1 MMSVLKGVLTVSA
14 EIHCRWRF
22 AERSRDIQL
31 SVPPLQVSLSVQNR
45 IRRIL
50 MYMHAYLQTL
60 I

>member
-1 MMSVLKGVLTVSA
+1 MSVLKGVLMVSA

-22 AERSRDIQL
+22 AKQSRDIQP
-31 SVPPLQVSLSVQNR
+31 SVPPLPVSLSLQNR

-60 I
+60 M